1 MAEFLDTTLYGFDT
15 AIFSFFG
22 SIQNAFLNL
31 FADFITFFGSS
42 DASMIYAVIA
52 IVLLFKRRTRPY
64 GISLIFAMLL
74 GGLFTNVLLKPSI
87 ARPRPYIGLMD
98 TSFWTEFEVFY
109 KYAGSVIESE
119 FSFPSGHTTLAT
131 DVAVALSLTGRKR
144 GNKWMYLFLVVA
156 LLVALSRIYLMVHYP
171 TDVLG
176 GFISGGLAGFLA
188 FLIGD
193 FINSKIEAR
202 RKLI

>member
-22 SIQNAFLNL
+22 SIQNEFLNL

>member
-1 MAEFLDTTLYGFDT
+1 MAEFLDTVFYGFDT
-15 AIFSFFG
+15 VIFSFFG
-22 SIQNAFLNL
+22 SIQNEFLNA
-31 FADFITFFGSS
+31 FADLITFFGSS
-42 DASMIYAVIA
+42 DSSLIYAVIA
-52 IVLLFKRRTRPY
+52 IILLFKRKTRPY

-98 TSFWTEFEVFY
+98 TDFWNEFEVFY

-131 DVAVALSLTGRKR
+131 DVAVSLSLTGRKQ
-144 GNKWMYLFLVVA
+144 GNKWMYILLPIA
-156 LLVALSRIYLMVHYP
+156 LLVALSRIYLCVHYP

-193 FINSKIEAR
+193 FINGKIEAR

>member
-1 MAEFLDTTLYGFDT
+1 MAEFLDTTFYGFDT
-15 AIFSFFG
+15 EIFSFFG
-22 SIQNAFLNL
+22 SIQNEFLNL

-98 TSFWTEFEVFY
+98 TAFWTEFEVFY

-131 DVAVALSLTGRKR
+131 DVAVALSLTGRKN
-144 GNKWMYLFLVVA
+144 GNKWLYLLLPIA

-176 GFISGGLAGFLA
+176 GFISGGLAGSLA
-188 FLIGD
+188 FFIGD
-193 FINSKIEAR
+193 FINGKVDER